1 MRKGFI
7 MYEYLNNK
15 EFLSHIRSSCGNI
28 MQNLCH
34 TLKEEHNIGASFCLI
49 GSGARNLVMKNA
61 NNHIDLDYNL
71 EIVRVDDFEDCR
83 SIKENVR
90 KAFNKVLSKRGQ
102 IWYCEDSTSSLTAK
116 KRYFLKN
123 QTNFSIDV
131 CIVCQDTDG
140 NYYRLIH
147 KKTGFTNYDRYFWN
161 IAPNSS
167 RIKEKAY
174 FIKKK
179 GKWQS
184 VKEQYKKI
192 KNKYLTSNDHNHPS
206 FICYTE
212 AVNNVYNSIKR
223 RNKNKSS

>member
-1 MRKGFI
+1 

-15 EFLSHIRSSCGNI
+15 KFLRRIRPSCGNI

-34 TLKEEHNIGASFCLI
+34 TLKKEFDIGASFYLV
-49 GSGARNLVMKNA
+49 GSGARNLVMQNA

-71 EIVRVDDFEDCR
+71 EIIRVDDFEDCR

-102 IWYCEDSTSSLTAK
+102 GWGDCEDSTSSLTAK
-116 KRYFLKN
+116 NYYFSQGNK
-123 QTNFSIDV
+123 TIFSIDV
-131 CIVCQDTDG
+131 CIACQDTDG

-147 KKTGFTNYDRYFWN
+147 KKTGSTNRDQYYWN

-184 VKEQYKKI
+184 VREQYKKI

>member
-1 MRKGFI
+1 

-15 EFLSHIRSSCGNI
+15 EFLSRIRSSCGNI

-34 TLKEEHNIGASFCLI
+34 TLKKEHNIGASFYLV
-49 GSGARNLVMKNA
+49 GSGARNLVMQNA
-61 NNHIDLDYNL
+61 NNPIDLDYNL
-71 EIVRVDDFEDCR
+71 EITRVDDFEDCR

-90 KAFNKVLSKRGQ
+90 EAFDKVLPKCVWR
-102 IWYCEDSTSSLTAK
+102 YCEDSTSSLTAK
-116 KRYFLKN
+116 KRYSLQN

-147 KKTGFTNYDRYFWN
+147 KKTGFTNYDYDHDQYFWN

-184 VKEQYKKI
+184 VREQYKKI
-192 KNKYLTSNDHNHPS
+192 KNRYLTSNDHNHSS